1 MGDRCNLQKKF
12 TKDERCMCMELL
24 GVEGIGSLLYVDD
37 VVATFPS
44 KEAVFNA
51 VHVALPMYERM
62 VRARF
67 NLGPQQTAVMC
78 CYGADPPD
86 IQDMQCSVYK
96 VLGCF
101 IDEQL
106 TLNNQEA
113 FVLNVGRPYSRNFST
128 CPMSVVFLPCCCSG
142 CCVQRVEPVILYGC
156 ELFAIRPTMYAKLD
170 ALQGSWARQI
180 LGFSG
185 QYDFRAALSGI
196 LWVASKTWK

>member
-1 MGDRCNLQKKF
+1 
-12 TKDERCMCMELL
+12 MELL

-101 IDEQL
+101 VDEQL

-113 FVLNVGRPYSRNFST
+113 FVLNVGEALFTELLNLSNECGFP
-128 CPMSVVFLPCCCSG
+128 PPVVAVAA
-142 CCVQRVEPVILYGC
+142 VQRVEPVILYGC

-196 LWVASKTWK
+196 LWVASETWK